1 MKNFAVGSAFF
12 AVLVSWAVITL
23 ANMPSGIASSDTM
36 LLNYVEELIQDLG
49 ILQDQN
55 VRFVFDQGEIK
66 LHTFMYCI

>member
-12 AVLVSWAVITL
+12 TVLAVLTL
-23 ANMPSGIASSDTM
+23 ANIPFSTPSSDTM